1 MVGSSILP
9 ACFYKGKLYFLFGK
23 ENSLADTPGWSDFGG
38 GNEQGE
44 SIYDTAIREGAEEL
58 SGFLG
63 DAKQINALI
72 QRNGGFHKMQYE
84 TYHIH
89 LFKMDYNQDLVKH
102 YNDNHRFLWQRMN
115 KKYLTNT
122 KLFEKIEIKWFS
134 IDEMKRCKNEFRNFY
149 RNVVDT
155 ILNDEDKI
163 KSFLKERHTK
173 ERHTKER
180 ETKERE
186 TKERHRKSPRQS
198 KNKTQKNKKKKTS
211 TWTSLFSQ

>member
-23 ENSLADTPGWSDFGG
+23 ENDLADTPGWSDFGG
-38 GNEQGE
+38 GNEKGE
-44 SIYDTAIREGAEEL
+44 SIYDTAMREGAEEL

-63 DAKQINALI
+63 DAKQIDALI
-72 QRNGGFHKMQYE
+72 KKNGGVHKMQYE

-89 LFKMDYNQDLVKH
+89 LFRMDYNPDLVKH

-134 IDEMKRCKNEFRNFY
+134 IDEMKHRKDEFRNFY

-173 ERHTKER
+173 ERETKER
-180 ETKERE
+180 HIKERE
-186 TKERHRKSPRQS
+186 TKERHRKSSRQA

-211 TWTSLFSQ
+211 VWSSLFSN

>member
-44 SIYDTAIREGAEEL
+44 SIYDTAMREGAEEL

-72 QRNGGFHKMQYE
+72 KRNGGVHKMQYE

-89 LFKMDYNQDLVKH
+89 LFQMDYNPDLVKH

-134 IDEMKRCKNEFRNFY
+134 IDEMKHRKDEFRNFY
-149 RNVVDT
+149 RNVIDT
-155 ILNDEDKI
+155 ILKDEDKI
-163 KSFLKERHTK
+163 KSFLKERYTK
-173 ERHTKER
+173 ERYTKER
-180 ETKERE
+180 YTKERY
-186 TKERHRKSPRQS
+186 TKAQQIKSSRQA
-198 KNKTQKNKKKKTS
+198 KKKTQKNKKKTS
-211 TWTSLFSQ
+211 VWNSLFSK

>member
-44 SIYDTAIREGAEEL
+44 SIYDTAMREGAEEL

-72 QRNGGFHKMQYE
+72 KRNGGVHKMQYE

-89 LFKMDYNQDLVKH
+89 LFRMDYNPDLVKH

-134 IDEMKRCKNEFRNFY
+134 IDEMKHRKDEFRNFY
-149 RNVVDT
+149 RNVIDT
-155 ILNDEDKI
+155 ILKDEDKI
-163 KSFLKERHTK
+163 KSFLKERYTK
-173 ERHTKER
+173 ERYTKAQQI
-180 ETKERE
+180 
-186 TKERHRKSPRQS
+186 KSSRQA
-198 KNKTQKNKKKKTS
+198 KKKTQKNKKKTS
-211 TWTSLFSQ
+211 VWNSLFSK